1 MSYVSN
7 TGAQQEP
14 QSKGRFAGS
23 AEMTLLEHLIEIRSR
38 LIRSIV
44 AILLIF
50 LCLYPFDNRIYGWIS
65 QPLRAYLPS
74 GTTMIAMQVTSPFF
88 APLKLTM
95 MLAFFIAI
103 PYLLYQLWSF
113 IAPGLYRHEKKV
125 AVPMLFSS
133 VLLFYLGMTFAYFVV
148 FPIVF
153 GFFTAAAPDGVKVT
167 TDISAYL
174 DFVLKMFF
182 AFGVAFEI
190 PVATVLLVLVG
201 LTDVK
206 SLSAKRPYIVVG
218 CFVVGMLLTPP
229 DVFSQSL
236 LAIPMWLLFE
246 IGVFFSRLTEK
257 RVRRAAPADDDGS
270 PASSP
275 SMDDGA

>member
-1 MSYVSN
+1 MGKVSPVSYVSN
-7 TGAQQEP
+7 ASP
-14 QSKGRFAGS
+14 QKEKKPRSRFDGDG
-23 AEMTLLEHLIEIRSR
+23 EMSLIEHLLELRSR

-44 AILLIF
+44 AVLLIF
-50 LCLYPFDNRIYGWIS
+50 LCLYPIDNRIYDWVS
-65 QPLRAYLPS
+65 QPLRVYLPAD
-74 GTTMIAMQVTSPFF
+74 TTMIATQVTSPFF

-103 PYLLYQLWSF
+103 PYVLYQVWSF

-125 AVPMLFSS
+125 AVPMLVSS
-133 VLLFYLGMTFAYFVV
+133 VFLFYLGMTFAYYVV

-153 GFFTAAAPDGVKVT
+153 GFFTAAAPEGVKVT

-190 PVATVLLVLVG
+190 PIATVLLVQVG
-201 LTDVK
+201 ITSVK
-206 SLSAKRPYIVVG
+206 ALSAKRPYIIVG
-218 CFVVGMLLTPP
+218 CFVIGMLLTPP

-236 LAIPMWLLFE
+236 LAVPMWLLFE
-246 IGVFFSRLTEK
+246 IGVFFSRIVE
-257 RVRRAAPADDDGS
+257 RRAGKRTAAVDDDAD
-270 PASSP
+270 PAP
-275 SMDDGA
+275 